1 MPRPTS
7 ASGFSRSR
15 SATSRSAPSS
25 GASESEAA
33 RATSCPAAPSVSRIL
48 LANIR
53 SGAMATT
60 RAKCRA
66 LEGAPLA
73 ELVADALRPSP
84 HLHDL
89 GTPLAHLGK
98 AQDACHARLVELRQ
112 HALDRGRGGGVA
124 EAVRDEDA
132 PVPVGLRVGLGV
144 DLA

>member
-15 SATSRSAPSS
+15 SATSSAAPSS
-25 GASESEAA
+25 AASEGGAA
-33 RATSCPAAPSVSRIL
+33 RAASCPAAPSISRIL

-60 RAKCRA
+60 RAKCRT
-66 LEGAPLA
+66 LERAPLT
-73 ELVADALRPSP
+73 ALGAGALAPSP
-84 HLHDL
+84 HLHAL
-89 GTPLAHLGK
+89 GAPLRLVGG
-98 AQDACHARLVELRQ
+98 AQDACRAGLVELRQ

-132 PVPVGLRVGLGV
+132 PVPV
-144 DLA
+144 